1 MDMIRTLIG
10 GFVGLL
16 VGMALVAPIAV
27 AVAGAAADGNLSASA
42 QTIVSLVST
51 IFVVAILMVAVNMI

>member
-27 AVAGAAADGNLSASA
+27 TVADAAADGNLSAAA